1 MEVEKQKIVSVLKN
15 NYDGELTPNLL
26 NINDKSWT
34 IAELFIRQYLN
45 NMCDGFGMK
54 NVEKMYEYLYENKEK
69 LIKYN
74 LLSKEG
80 TNSSGYP
87 LWDNYE
93 LSPPNTEQSIISE
106 ETHNMLLNLLSN

>member
-1 MEVEKQKIVSVLKN
+1 MEAEKLKIINILKN
-15 NYDGELTPNLL
+15 NYEGELTPNLL

-45 NMCDGFGMK
+45 NMSDGFGMK
-54 NVEKMYEYLYENKEK
+54 NVVEMYEYLYENKEK

-93 LSPPNTEQSIISE
+93 LSPPNTEQSTISE
-106 ETHNMLLNLLSN
+106 EVNNILDNLLLN

>member
-1 MEVEKQKIVSVLKN
+1 MEVEKQKIVNVLKD

-54 NVEKMYEYLYENKEK
+54 NVEEMYEYLYENKEK

-74 LLSKEG
+74 LLSKKG
-80 TNSSGYP
+80 TNSSGYS
-87 LWDNYE
+87 LWYNYE
-93 LSPPNTEQSIISE
+93 LSPPNTEQSTISE
-106 ETHNMLLNLLSN
+106 EVNNILDNLLSN